1 MRELHVTTW
10 NVLHRVH
17 AVNWGE
23 APVEAY
29 PDERTRIA
37 CIAARVAK
45 WLAVDAGVVC
55 LQEVSGDQ
63 LASLRAT
70 VGDAAIHDHVYP
82 RVPRVRGEGRP
93 ELDDAT
99 EHLVTLVRAP
109 GSRRLE
115 GRTFDSDPGKGLLV
129 VDVEDA
135 ISIVNTHVSFGERR
149 DAQLALLSA
158 TARRAP
164 GGAVVLGDF
173 NAPADVV
180 RAALGEP
187 LVLSDLTGQR
197 CTRIATAKHA
207 GQTIDHV
214 AVVRGTIASVSV
226 LDGELL
232 SDHNPV
238 TATVRFD

>member
-1 MRELHVTTW
+1 MRALRVMTW

-29 PDERTRIA
+29 PDERARIA
-37 CIAARVAK
+37 GITAAIAE
-45 WLAVDAGVVC
+45 WLAAEAGVVC
-55 LQEVSGDQ
+55 LQEASGDQ
-63 LASLRAT
+63 LASLRAAL
-70 VGDAAIHDHVYP
+70 GDFAIHDHVYP
-82 RVPRVRGEGRP
+82 RLPRIRGEGRL
-93 ELDDAT
+93 ELDDAS
-99 EHLVTLVRAP
+99 EHLVTIVGAP

-129 VDVEDA
+129 VDVGDE

-149 DAQLALLSA
+149 DAQLALLSQ
-158 TARRAP
+158 TARRAN
-164 GGAVVLGDF
+164 GGAIVIGDF

-180 RAALGEP
+180 RSALGEP
-187 LVLSDLTGQR
+187 LAFSDLAGQR
-197 CTRIATAKHA
+197 WTRIATEKHP

-214 AVVRGTIASVSV
+214 AVVRGTIASASV

-238 TATVRFD
+238 TASVRFG